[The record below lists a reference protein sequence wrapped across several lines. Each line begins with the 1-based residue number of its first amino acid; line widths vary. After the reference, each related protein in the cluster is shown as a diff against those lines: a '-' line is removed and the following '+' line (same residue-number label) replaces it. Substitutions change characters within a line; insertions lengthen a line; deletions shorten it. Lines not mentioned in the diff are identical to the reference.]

1 MRRACL
7 HPLPWVLLALG
18 ATPACGD
25 SDSQPAGATGTGAVS
40 ATGGAGAGGQG
51 TAGEGGTAGTGG
63 AGGAAGG
70 EGGGGGV
77 AGGGGSGGEG
87 GVVIVEPPPGRLR
100 VVAANLTSGNNQSY
114 DPGHGIRILQ
124 GLDADVILLQE
135 ANYGGSSKSEIDDL
149 VDEICAGTCGYVRG
163 PPAEIPNAVLSRLPI
178 VESGSWVDPQVSNR
192 TFVWARI
199 EVAGDADL
207 WAVSVHFLST
217 NATARNLE
225 AQALLSEIAGRIPS
239 TDLLVLGGD
248 FNTATRTEAA
258 VTTLGQVFVVGAPHP
273 ADHLGND
280 DTNGPRTSPYDWV
293 VADADLAPKQI
304 AVEIGQTSFPNGAVI
319 DTRIYTPL
327 VEIAPALVGD
337 SGAPGMQH
345 MAVVRDFWIE

>member
-1 MRRACL
+1 MRRASL
-7 HPLPWVLLALG
+7 HPLPWILVALG
-18 ATPACGD
+18 AVPACGD
-25 SDSQPAGATGTGAVS
+25 SDAQPAGATGTGAVS
-40 ATGGAGAGGQG
+40 SVGGAGGQG
-51 TAGEGGTAGTGG
+51 NAGDGGSAGAGAAGGSTGGGGGAGGGAGEGGG
-63 AGGAAGG
+63 
-70 EGGGGGV
+70 
-77 AGGGGSGGEG
+77 GGEG

-135 ANYGGSSKSEIDDL
+135 ANYGSSSKSEIDDL

-192 TFVWARI
+192 SFVWARL

-225 AQALLSEIAGRIPS
+225 AQALLAEIAAKVPS
-239 TDLLVLGGD
+239 SDLLVLGGD
-248 FNTATRTEAA
+248 FNTSTRTEAA
-258 VTTLGQVFVVGAPHP
+258 VNTLGQLFVVGAPHP

-304 AVEIGQTSFPNGAVI
+304 PVEIGQTTFPSGAVI
-319 DTRIYTPL
+319 DTRIYVPL
-327 VEIAPALVGD
+327 AEIAPALVGD
-337 SGAPGMQH
+337 SGAQGMQH
-345 MAVVRDFWIE
+345 MAVVRDYWIE